1 MDNIIIKIKN
11 NGKNKEKKRNYY
23 EKSKNSTGMNNSRNQ
38 ESIKKNQ
45 KHALQE
51 YGQKKHKTFQE
62 KKRSLKK
69 ILIFETY

>member
-1 MDNIIIKIKN
+1 MEKIK
-11 NGKNKEKKRNYY
+11 KKKGIIMKKVKTVQEWTIQEINITN
-23 EKSKNSTGMNNSRNQ
+23 E